1 MRKSQIKILI
11 ILTVV
16 LAAVVCYALVPTG
29 DDEEPLIK
37 KIGLG
42 MFKTTADN
50 NDTTTIAALSD
61 SIKTATVAV
70 QEVDTTKQN
79 ILLLGDSMVEGL
91 SRPFADYCAANGHEY
106 NSVCWY
112 SSTSKTWAKTD
123 TLAYFLNKFNPTMVL
138 VSLGG
143 NEQFVRDLDD
153 RERYVKKIIDVI
165 GPDRKLVWIGT
176 PSWKDDTGI
185 NEINRRNA
193 GDDRYFNSKRLN
205 ISRAKDHIHPTS
217 AGSVAWMDSIATWMG
232 SFDYRHPIVMKKY
245 SEKAG
250 SKHLVLLQPM
260 DI

>member
-1 MRKSQIKILI
+1 MRKSQITILI
-11 ILTVV
+11 IMTLV
-16 LAAVVCYALVPTG
+16 LAGVICYALVPMG
-29 DDEEPLIK
+29 EDEEPLIK

-42 MFKTTADN
+42 IFKENVDTTAV
-50 NDTTTIAALSD
+50 AALPD
-61 SIKTATVAV
+61 TIVQDTVAV
-70 QEVDTTKQN
+70 MEVDTTKQN

-91 SRPFADYCAANGHEY
+91 SRPFADYCAHNGHEY
-106 NSVCWY
+106 NSICWY

-165 GPDRKLVWIGT
+165 GPERKLLWIGT
-176 PSWKDDTGI
+176 PSWKEDTGI
-185 NEINRRNA
+185 NDINLRYSGA
-193 GDDRYFNSKRLN
+193 DRYFNSKRLKL
-205 ISRAKDHIHPTS
+205 SRAKDHIHPTS
-217 AGSVAWMDSIATWMG
+217 AGSSMWMDSIAIWMN
-232 SFDYRHPIVMKKY
+232 SFSYRHPIVMEKY
-245 SEKAG
+245 SEKAS